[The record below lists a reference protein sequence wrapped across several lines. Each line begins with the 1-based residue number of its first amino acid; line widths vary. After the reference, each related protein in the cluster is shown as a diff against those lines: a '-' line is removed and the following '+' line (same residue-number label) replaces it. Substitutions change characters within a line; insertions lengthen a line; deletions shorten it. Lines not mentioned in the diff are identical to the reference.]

1 MFNSNYN
8 LLSYNWPRIIL
19 INSHT
24 NQKSLGDLFKVFLA
38 NQHLSECVC
47 VWMCVS
53 GGMCQCVCVRVL
65 WCSVSVCVKMGVYVE
80 GLCMNVCIVCVWM
93 CGVWVCALIGVTGC
107 AWVWGRCVCVYVCMR
122 VFLCVCLA
130 SPPHLLSH
138 HQVWVLQAA
147 AWLPWDALTAAL
159 EHLPIPCSLPPPLPQ
174 SIPRWGTPKLPNW
187 VLGTRVLSGP
197 DEIAFLFSS
206 QGFSALTQE
215 DFLIP
220 GLGQLLGSPWP
231 THFSTCS
238 DVLHFIP
245 RQKLDLNRP
254 GWGAQGPL
262 CYELGRPTSSAVT
275 FNYFV

>member
-107 AWVWGRCVCVYVCMR
+107 AWVWGRCVCVCVYACVSVCVPGIPTPPAFPPSSLGAPGSSVAAMR
-122 VFLCVCLA
+122 CTNSGLGA
-130 SPPHLLSH
+130 SPHP
-138 HQVWVLQAA
+138 VLPA
-147 AWLPWDALTAAL
+147 
-159 EHLPIPCSLPPPLPQ
+159 
-174 SIPRWGTPKLPNW
+174 
-187 VLGTRVLSGP
+187 
-197 DEIAFLFSS
+197 SS
-206 QGFSALTQE
+206 PAPVYSQMGN
-215 DFLIP
+215 P
-220 GLGQLLGSPWP
+220 
-231 THFSTCS
+231 
-238 DVLHFIP
+238 
-245 RQKLDLNRP
+245 
-254 GWGAQGPL
+254 
-262 CYELGRPTSSAVT
+262 
-275 FNYFV
+275 